1 MKINNSKKTTLREL
15 LEQGPVFAPCVY
27 DCTSAKV
34 DEMCGFK
41 AMCLS
46 GGEVS
51 QSLVGMP
58 DLGLVTQDELVS
70 VVNHI
75 CDMSPLPMIV
85 DIDTGFGNELN
96 VMRTC
101 ERVAKAG
108 GMAVHLEDQTFPK
121 RCGHLTGKQ
130 VIPSEEYFAKVRAAH
145 YVLKDTDCL
154 LIARTDSYNING
166 KEDAISRCLGALDA
180 GADITLAEG
189 IDSYESIQE
198 IGRRVPSWKMFGMS
212 SAGASPKVTFEQ
224 LVEWGYNLVT
234 MHFTM
239 RGALTGMFEFG
250 KKTFETMSD
259 VYACEHV
266 TVPNGVLGI
275 YELYGIHDWLKLAG
289 SFGGNV
295 ADCGAY
301 KPKD

>member
-1 MKINNSKKTTLREL
+1 MKINPSRTTLREL
-15 LEQGPVFAPCVY
+15 LEKGPVFAPCVY

-34 DEMCGFK
+34 VEMCGFK

-130 VIPSEEYFAKVRAAH
+130 VIPTEEYLAKVRAAH
-145 YVLKDTDCL
+145 HVLKDTDCL
-154 LIARTDSYNING
+154 LIARTDSYNLNG
-166 KEDAISRCLGALDA
+166 KEDAIDRCTRALDC
-180 GADITLAEG
+180 GADVTLAEG
-189 IDSYESIQE
+189 IDSYEAIEE
-198 IGRRVPSWKMFGMS
+198 IGRRVPGWKMFGMS
-212 SAGASPKVTFEQ
+212 SAGASPKVTFDQ
-224 LVEWGYNLVT
+224 LVNWGFNLVT

-239 RGALTGMFEFG
+239 RGALTGMLEFG
-250 KKTFETMSD
+250 KKTYETMSD

-275 YELYGIHDWLKLAG
+275 YELYGIHDWLKMAA
-289 SFGGNV
+289 SFGGDV
-295 ADCGAY
+295 KDCSAY